1 VRAALAI
8 DGDEGQ
14 RHPEAGSE
22 VPLGQ
27 ALDERRWE
35 PRTERAG
42 HGGEGSIVAQ
52 ATLGPRGGARAA
64 RAVSSPLPTPR
75 NLMMPCR
82 GPPLAFVARYG
93 SRRTGLDGVG
103 DGLMERLQWWL
114 LLLSAVMFSM
124 SGCATLE
131 DWHVWSAHPA
141 HFASAEHLAFSAKS
155 HKTVAS
161 ITEADAAAAA
171 REDWWGR
178 LVPQEKKTVVAA
190 VPPATGGAAVAERE
204 GAEGVDREGV
214 EREGVERE
222 GAERDGS
229 LHRVMPA
236 KKATIVAASARTP
249 APDRAP
255 ADVMDMTGQWRG
267 HWTANGVWGEKR
279 ESEAEMVFSQSGT
292 RGTSHMRLADTVAA
306 VGVPEVVRYFGSMGT
321 PMNYRV
327 SRSEVV
333 ARYENGP
340 AVLLRFTRVGDR
352 IYGRIDASPSF
363 LLVLDRQ

>member
-1 VRAALAI
+1 MAW
-8 DGDEGQ
+8 G
-14 RHPEAGSE
+14 
-22 VPLGQ
+22 
-27 ALDERRWE
+27 
-35 PRTERAG
+35 T
-42 HGGEGSIVAQ
+42 
-52 ATLGPRGGARAA
+52 
-64 RAVSSPLPTPR
+64 
-75 NLMMPCR
+75 C
-82 GPPLAFVARYG
+82 
-93 SRRTGLDGVG
+93 
-103 DGLMERLQWWL
+103 LMERLQWWL

-155 HKTVAS
+155 HKTAAS
-161 ITEADAAAAA
+161 ITDADAAAAA

-190 VPPATGGAAVAERE
+190 VPPAKGGAAVAERE
-204 GAEGVDREGV
+204 GAE
-214 EREGVERE
+214 REGVERE
-222 GAERDGS
+222 GAEREGVERESAEREGPERDQS
-229 LHRVMPA
+229 LHRVKPA
-236 KKATIVAASARTP
+236 KKATIAAASARTP

-255 ADVMDMTGQWRG
+255 VDVMDMTGQWRG
-267 HWTANGVWGEKR
+267 RWTANGVWGEKR
-279 ESEAEMVFSQSGT
+279 ESEAEMVFTQSGT
-292 RGTSHMRLADTVAA
+292 RGTSHMKLADTVAA
-306 VGVPEVVRYFGSMGT
+306 VGVPEVVRHFGSMGT

-352 IYGRIDASPSF
+352 IYGRIDASPTF